1 MRIEVTKDS
10 VGKIVFALPT
20 GNNAKRGK
28 ERQDIERFEV
38 ISFARKYM
46 TVKRVNGYQEITM
59 CPKTG
64 ATQEAIR
71 TGYGGNSGYIFFAS
85 YEDAENFQLESEL
98 RSKAFRLLS
107 NFNSTS
113 RLSIETISKIIEELE
128 CK

>member
-1 MRIEVTKDS
+1 MRIEVTKEF
-10 VGKIVFALPT
+10 VGKTIFAIPT

-28 ERQDIERFEV
+28 ERQDIEEFEV

-46 TVKRVNGYQEITM
+46 TVKRVNGYQEISM

-71 TGYGGNSGYIFFAS
+71 TGYGGNAGYFFFAS
-85 YEDAENFQLESEL
+85 YKDAENFQLEAEL
-98 RSKAFRLLS
+98 RSKAYKLLS

-113 RLSIETISKIIEELE
+113 KLSIDTIHKIIEELE
-128 CK
+128 SE

>member
-1 MRIEVTKDS
+1 MRIEVTKEF
-10 VGKIVFALPT
+10 VGKTIFALPT

-28 ERQDIERFEV
+28 ERQDIEQFEV

-46 TVKRVNGYQEITM
+46 TAKRVNGYQEISM

-98 RSKAFRLLS
+98 RSKAYRLLS
-107 NFNSTS
+107 SFNSTS
-113 RLSIETISKIIEELE
+113 KLSLETIHKIVEELE
-128 CK
+128 CE